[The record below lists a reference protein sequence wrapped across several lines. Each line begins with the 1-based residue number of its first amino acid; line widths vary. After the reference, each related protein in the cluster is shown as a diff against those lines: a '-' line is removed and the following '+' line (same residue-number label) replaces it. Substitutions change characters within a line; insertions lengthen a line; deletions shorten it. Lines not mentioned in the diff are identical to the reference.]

1 MRRVILRIFGHRA
14 PIVRLP
20 RLPRQ
25 VIVIALSINIAAL
38 ALIIPYLV
46 SEWVNRNLR
55 ETVAQAAVLS
65 QLTDMQEMAM
75 GDTQALRFIGYE
87 RVVEKQARQEIIRNW
102 LIIDPPQAPAPDLFD
117 LTNAGVLNEMGNVTR
132 ILRAPREAVFAITD
146 GPQAGLAANETVRV
160 LTTYAMWQDY
170 VKALL
175 TRVGVT
181 IIGVCLIF
189 TLVFR
194 VVFRRLMLQSLD
206 DLFVRLYGSTVLK
219 DGPADMEASG
229 ARDNLLASLDNF
241 QHRMRRHVD
250 EQARLASLGAGV
262 SFLAHGLRNLLA
274 SLTLNAEQL
283 SDMPGEKEQRIGRR
297 LTAAIEQA
305 LSLVDWAALYTSDK
319 RDNLQVD
326 AQLLKPVIA
335 DALNF
340 ARLHDPNRR
349 TALVNR
355 CPENVHVVAEE
366 KLMFR
371 VIYNLV
377 LNAMQAMKG
386 QNGAQHVILDAQSDD
401 EKCEIFITDSGP
413 GLPGGQSGALLVPHI
428 GLRPD
433 GTGLGLKIV
442 VDLLSWHGGRVDI
455 EHSNARGTRFKITVP
470 HKSPGAP
477 RDEELALATGINE
490 RST

>member
-1 MRRVILRIFGHRA
+1 MRIFGHRTS
-14 PIVRLP
+14 IVRLP

-46 SEWVNRNLR
+46 GEWVNRTLR

-87 RVVEKQARQEIIRNW
+87 RILEKEAGPNITRNW
-102 LIIDPPQAPAPDLFD
+102 LISDPPDAPTPYLFD
-117 LTNAGVLNEMGNVTR
+117 LTDTHILSEMGNMAR
-132 ILRAPREAVFAITD
+132 ILRGPRNSVFAIAD

-170 VKALL
+170 VMALL
-175 TRVGVT
+175 TRVGLTV
-181 IIGVCLIF
+181 IGVCLIF
-189 TLVFR
+189 AVVFR

-206 DLFVRLYGSTVLK
+206 DLFVRLYGSTVLE
-219 DGPADMEASG
+219 DAPADMQADMQVDG

-241 QHRMRRHVD
+241 QQRMRRHVD
-250 EQARLASLGAGV
+250 EQARLASLGAGA
-262 SFLAHGLRNLLA
+262 SFLAHDLRNLLA

-283 SDMPGEKEQRIGRR
+283 SDMPGEKEQRIGHR

-319 RDNLQVD
+319 RDNLEVE
-326 AQLLKPVIA
+326 AQPLKPVIA

-355 CPENVHVVAEE
+355 CPDLVHVVAEE

-386 QNGAQHVILDAQSDD
+386 QSGAQHVILDAQSDD

-413 GLPGGQSGALLVPHI
+413 GLPGGQTGALLVPHI

-477 RDEELALATGINE
+477 RDDELAAGDGASE
-490 RST
+490 GAA